1 MLCRREDDGLKM
13 MSLEERRH
21 VRSLFWV
28 TQVKS
33 DKNDKVLNEINGT
46 WGQGEFHRG
55 AGENADERPSACP
68 YSIQGS
74 LGILAAL

>member
-1 MLCRREDDGLKM
+1 MLCRREDDGLKT

-21 VRSLFWV
+21 VRWLFWV

-33 DKNDKVLNEINGT
+33 DKNDKVLNETNGT
-46 WGQGEFHRG
+46 WGQDEFHRG
-55 AGENADERPSACP
+55 AGENADERPSPRP